1 MYKDRLNQP
10 RANHAEMTRRQ
21 VLHIPMGSIQASA
34 ATMRFDYTP
43 TPDLNRD
50 VVGGDQVLLV
60 VQGMR
65 SLTGI
70 GRTNIGQP
78 VRLDRD
84 LSDEW
89 SDALKKALHNGI
101 DPQIRRGEEV
111 ANRVLQATWGKN
123 SHCDRATKK

>member
-1 MYKDRLNQP
+1 
-10 RANHAEMTRRQ
+10 
-21 VLHIPMGSIQASA
+21 
-34 ATMRFDYTP
+34 MRFDYTP

-101 DPQIRRGEEV
+101 DP
-111 ANRVLQATWGKN
+111 
-123 SHCDRATKK
+123 